1 MKPSASKIFVAIR
14 LSSFLLVVLSIAGCS
29 PTAEPKGI
37 WGKLWGL
44 EVGPDYKRP
53 EVKPVED
60 FRSQI
65 GPSEATS
72 LADLGWWQVFND
84 KALQG
89 LIVTALEHNYDL
101 ELAADRVEQSRALVG
116 VAASQLYPQI
126 GYQGFAGREKV
137 FTPLQQ
143 DVEQGRGN
151 ITFNAFGGLLNLAWE
166 LDVWGRIRRSTEA
179 ARANLFAQEYVRR
192 GVMLT
197 LVSDVAASYFS
208 LLELDRELAIAQES
222 SRTYKQTLDLFT
234 QRYKFGRDS
243 KLPVARAQAAYD
255 SSIASV
261 ASLKRAIVQ
270 QENAISILL
279 GAYPEEIPRGAQLT
293 EQAAP
298 RTPLGLT
305 TDVMQRRPDIL
316 QAEQNVVGS
325 NAQVG
330 VAVASFFPRIGVSAL
345 YGAQSPNMNHLLDN
359 SFSIWNIAG
368 GLAGPIFQGGQILE
382 TYYAQQAL
390 WEGTIA
396 QYKQS
401 VIVAFR
407 EVSDA
412 LIAQTTLVDQRGA
425 LEGQVGSLREA
436 VELSLLRY
444 NAGRASYFEVLEAEQ
459 LLFPAEDAL
468 AQTQRDQ
475 LLVVVSLY
483 KALGGGWNLGDT
495 QWTQPR

>member
-1 MKPSASKIFVAIR
+1 MSTSTSTR
-14 LSSFLLVVLSIAGCS
+14 LLTVRLLAVLLGAVCVLGCS
-29 PTAEPKGI
+29 PAAEPKGI
-37 WGKLWGL
+37 WGKLWTV

-65 GPSEATS
+65 GPSEAQS
-72 LADLGWWQVFND
+72 LADLPWWQVFND
-84 KALQG
+84 KALQN
-89 LIVTALEHNYDL
+89 LIVAALEHNYDL
-101 ELAADRVEQSRALVG
+101 ELAADRVEQARALVG

-126 GYQGFAGREKV
+126 GYQGFAGREKTFV
-137 FTPLQQ
+137 PL
-143 DVEQGRGN
+143 EQAGGN
-151 ITFNAFGGLLNLAWE
+151 LTFNAFGGLLNLVWE

-179 ARANLFAQEYVRR
+179 ARASLFAQEYVRR

-197 LVSDVAASYFS
+197 LVSDVAAGYFN

-234 QRYKFGRDS
+234 QRYQFGKDS

-255 SSIASV
+255 SSMASIA
-261 ASLKRAIVQ
+261 ALKRAIVQ
-270 QENAISILL
+270 QENALSILL
-279 GAYPEEIPRGAQLT
+279 GAYPADIARGAQLT
-293 EQAAP
+293 DESTP
-298 RTPLGLT
+298 STPLGLT
-305 TDVMQRRPDIL
+305 TDLIRRRPDIL
-316 QAEQNVVGS
+316 QAEQNVIGS

-330 VAVASFFPRIGVSAL
+330 VAVAGFFPRIGLSAL

-401 VIVAFR
+401 IIVAFR

-412 LIAQTTLVDQRGA
+412 LIAQTTLVDQRKA
-425 LEGQVGSLREA
+425 LEGQVASLREA
-436 VELSLLRY
+436 VDLSLLRY

-483 KALGGGWNLGDT
+483 KALGGGWNLSDT
-495 QWTQPR
+495 QWIQTH

>member
-1 MKPSASKIFVAIR
+1 M
-14 LSSFLLVVLSIAGCS
+14 
-29 PTAEPKGI
+29 
-37 WGKLWGL
+37 
-44 EVGPDYKRP
+44 
-53 EVKPVED
+53 
-60 FRSQI
+60 
-65 GPSEATS
+65 
-72 LADLGWWQVFND
+72 
-84 KALQG
+84 
-89 LIVTALEHNYDL
+89 
-101 ELAADRVEQSRALVG
+101 
-116 VAASQLYPQI
+116 
-126 GYQGFAGREKV
+126 
-137 FTPLQQ
+137 
-143 DVEQGRGN
+143 
-151 ITFNAFGGLLNLAWE
+151 
-166 LDVWGRIRRSTEA
+166 
-179 ARANLFAQEYVRR
+179 
-192 GVMLT
+192 
-197 LVSDVAASYFS
+197 
-208 LLELDRELAIAQES
+208 
-222 SRTYKQTLDLFT
+222 
-234 QRYKFGRDS
+234 
-243 KLPVARAQAAYD
+243 ARAQAAYD
-255 SSIASV
+255 SSLASI

-279 GAYPEEIPRGAQLT
+279 GAYPEEIPRGSQLT

-330 VAVASFFPRIGVSAL
+330 VAVAGFFPRIGLSAL

-368 GLAGPIFQGGQILE
+368 GLAGPIFQGGQIIE

-396 QYKQS
+396 QYKQT

-412 LIAQTTLVDQRGA
+412 LVAQTTLVEQRQA
-425 LEGQVGSLREA
+425 LEHQVASLRES

-459 LLFPAEDAL
+459 LLFPAEDTL

-483 KALGGGWNLGDT
+483 KALGGGWNFSDT
-495 QWTQPR
+495 QWAQVH

>member
-1 MKPSASKIFVAIR
+1 VKTSASKIYVAIR
-14 LSSFLLVVLSIAGCS
+14 LSAFLLVAFYIAGCS

-37 WGKLWGL
+37 WGKLWGI
-44 EVGPDYKRP
+44 EVGPNYKRP

-101 ELAADRVEQSRALVG
+101 ELAADRVQQARALVW

-126 GYQGFAGREKV
+126 GYQGFAGREKA
-137 FTPLQQ
+137 FTPL
-143 DVEQGRGN
+143 EQAGGN
-151 ITFNAFGGLLNLAWE
+151 ITFNAFGGLLNLVWE

-179 ARANLFAQEYVRR
+179 ARANLFAQEYIRR
-192 GVMLT
+192 GVMLS

-208 LLELDRELAIAQES
+208 LLELERELAIAQES
-222 SRTYKQTLDLFT
+222 SRTYKQTLDLFS
-234 QRYKFGRDS
+234 QRYQFGRDS

-255 SSIASV
+255 SSLASV

-279 GAYPEEIPRGAQLT
+279 GAYPGEIPRGAQLT

-298 RTPLGLT
+298 STPLGLT
-305 TDVMQRRPDIL
+305 TEVMQRRPDIL
-316 QAEQNVVGS
+316 QAEQNVIGS

-330 VAVASFFPRIGVSAL
+330 VAVAGFFPRIGLSAL
-345 YGAQSPNMNHLLDN
+345 YGAQSPNMNHLLDS

-368 GLAGPIFQGGQILE
+368 GVAGPIFQGGQILE
-382 TYYAQQAL
+382 TYHAQQAL

-396 QYKQS
+396 QYKQTI
-401 VIVAFR
+401 IVAFR

-412 LIAQTTLVDQRGA
+412 LVAQTTLVDQRQA
-425 LEGQVGSLREA
+425 LEHQVISLREA
-436 VELSLLRY
+436 VELALLRY

-483 KALGGGWNLGDT
+483 KALGGGWNLSDT
-495 QWTQPR
+495 QWTQAH